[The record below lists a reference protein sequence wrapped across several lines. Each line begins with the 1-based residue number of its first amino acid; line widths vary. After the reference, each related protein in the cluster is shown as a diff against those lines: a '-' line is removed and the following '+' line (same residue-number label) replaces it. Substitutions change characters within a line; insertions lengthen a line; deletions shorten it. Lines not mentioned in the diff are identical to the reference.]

1 MRRAGVLVLLW
12 RRRAARVGMVGTLGL
27 VLLAVFADV
36 LASEATTSPLPG
48 TETVFARLGSPSLAH
63 WLGTDG
69 GGHDVLACL
78 VHGTRASLLVGSVA
92 VVVMILLGV
101 SLGAIGGFF
110 GGRIDAAV
118 TRAVEVLL
126 SFPTILVVLA
136 MRGITGG
143 AALLDIA
150 IVIGLLRWTDVARLT
165 RAEVLRARASDFV
178 VAAHALGVPPMRVLS
193 RHVMPHAIGP
203 AIVAAPFGVAA
214 AVLVEASLAFLG
226 IGGGTASWG
235 QLLAQARQHPDAWWL
250 AVFPGL
256 ALFVAVLSFHLL
268 GESLRDAID
277 PHLRGTE
284 LVGLVGDAAPPASPA
299 PASASEPGA

>member
-1 MRRAGVLVLLW
+1 MRRAGILVLLW
-12 RRRAARVGMVGTLGL
+12 RRRAARVGMLGALGL
-27 VLLAVFADV
+27 VLVAVCADL
-36 LASEATTSPLPG
+36 LASDEASSPLPSVDRAF
-48 TETVFARLGSPSLAH
+48 TQLAPPSLAH

-69 GGHDVLACL
+69 AGRDVLACV

-92 VVVMILLGV
+92 VVVLIVLGV
-101 SLGAIGGFF
+101 ALGAIGGFF

-178 VAAHALGVPPMRVLS
+178 VAAHALGVPPLRVLS

-226 IGGGTASWG
+226 LGGGTASWG

-250 AVFPGL
+250 ALFPGL

-284 LVGLVGDAAPPASPA
+284 LAGPAGESLPPAPGSA
-299 PASASEPGA
+299 PTPSA